1 MLFYNSKAN
10 LEVILNWLFYVT
22 NNIIFIKAKGL
33 TMYHYISR
41 TSEGFCGMVLCFY
54 FLLLSKSGTFIIGK
68 IKEFKCV
75 SFQ

>member
-1 MLFYNSKAN
+1 MQKNRIYIND
-10 LEVILNWLFYVT
+10 
-22 NNIIFIKAKGL
+22 KGL
-33 TMYHYISR
+33 TTLNNISR